1 MFLWTAGTSLVI
13 CVLSLA
19 LLFVPLKKKTEQ
31 GGPGSVNIMV
41 IFKKGF
47 ETIHFG
53 VLKFEA
59 AKSQEVQ

>member
-1 MFLWTAGTSLVI
+1 MNCGNLPSHLCFIASFAI
-13 CVLSLA
+13 C
-19 LLFVPLKKKTEQ
+19 PPKKKTEQ